1 MKIQIHVK
9 YRNQQNL
16 PHNNKLAFKAQKR
29 IIPCMRE
36 SLIYG
41 FSACVSLLMLSY
53 TVHIFIGGLVSE
65 DTEYLVMSIVLAIAV
80 CAIGWMVRDI
90 LKTRLNQ
97 RK

>member
-1 MKIQIHVK
+1 
-9 YRNQQNL
+9 
-16 PHNNKLAFKAQKR
+16 
-29 IIPCMRE
+29 MRE

-65 DTEYLVMSIVLAIAV
+65 DTEYLVMSIVLGVAV

-90 LKTRLNQ
+90 LKTRMKH

>member
-1 MKIQIHVK
+1 
-9 YRNQQNL
+9 
-16 PHNNKLAFKAQKR
+16 
-29 IIPCMRE
+29 MRE

-65 DTEYLVMSIVLAIAV
+65 DTEYLVMSIVLAVAI

-90 LKTRLNQ
+90 LKSRLNQ

>member
-1 MKIQIHVK
+1 
-9 YRNQQNL
+9 
-16 PHNNKLAFKAQKR
+16 
-29 IIPCMRE
+29 MRE

-41 FSACVSLLMLSY
+41 FSACVSLFMLSY

-65 DTEYLVMSIVLAIAV
+65 DTEYLVMSIVVGIAI

>member
-1 MKIQIHVK
+1 MS
-9 YRNQQNL
+9 
-16 PHNNKLAFKAQKR
+16 A
-29 IIPCMRE
+29 MRE

-41 FSACVSLLMLSY
+41 FSACVSLFMLSY

-65 DTEYLVMSIVLAIAV
+65 ETEYLIMSIVVGIAI

>member
-1 MKIQIHVK
+1 MM
-9 YRNQQNL
+9 
-16 PHNNKLAFKAQKR
+16 PA
-29 IIPCMRE
+29 MRE

-41 FSACVSLLMLSY
+41 FSACVSLFMLSY

-65 DTEYLVMSIVLAIAV
+65 ETEYLVMSIVVGIAI

-90 LKTRLNQ
+90 LKTRINQ